1 MIYPNYILR
10 KFEYKFIPNLK
21 LKLRSKKNKRKVK

>member
-21 LKLRSKKNKRKVK
+21 LKLRSKKIREK